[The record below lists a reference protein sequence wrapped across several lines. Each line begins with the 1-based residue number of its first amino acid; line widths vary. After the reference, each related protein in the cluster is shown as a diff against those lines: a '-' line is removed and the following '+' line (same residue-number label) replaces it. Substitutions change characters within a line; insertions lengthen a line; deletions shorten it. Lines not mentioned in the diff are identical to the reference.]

1 MRMKKI
7 VENRTLKGASAEFL
21 AFKRAQKIRERT
33 LHDYEKYINPFIE
46 QSSNSMDVDVLKKE
60 ILEYFANI
68 PTTSP
73 ARYNHPYQYLHAL
86 FSWCA
91 KQDYLPYNPFD
102 KLELKK
108 LKDEGNIKPATIED
122 IQSFLKCLDTMQL
135 LMAFW
140 MYHQAD

>member
-7 VENRTLKGASAEFL
+7 VEHRTLKGAAAEFI

-33 LHDYEKYINPFIE
+33 LHDYEKYISPFIE

-86 FSWCA
+86 FAWCA
-91 KQDYLPYNPFD
+91 KQDYLPYNANSP
-102 KLELKK
+102 LKR
-108 LKDEGNIKPATIED
+108 A
-122 IQSFLKCLDTMQL
+122 
-135 LMAFW
+135 A
-140 MYHQAD
+140 